1 MLTKFFRIVS
11 FCIIIFYHNI
21 LYSKDSD
28 LKNFNEKNV
37 SNYFSAL
44 VSLNNNQN
52 NDSLKF
58 FNSSKFLKESHEL
71 YLKKYLFSLVLNQK
85 VSTAI
90 KEIKKVK
97 KKKFTDFFEAQLL
110 LVLDSIKNHNY
121 KKAAFYINN
130 LKDYENEGTF
140 ELVITSTLEE
150 YTYLFNGHEISSGL
164 EKRFGNLSLINR
176 AFQNCYLEKSNTQS
190 FFDNLINSNYFYFLN
205 IINNIGVTL
214 I

>member
-1 MLTKFFRIVS
+1 MLTKFFRIV
-11 FCIIIFYHNI
+11 FICIIIFYHNI
-21 LYSKDSD
+21 LYSKNLDP
-28 LKNFNEKNV
+28 KNFNEKNV

-97 KKKFTDFFEAQLL
+97 KKKFTDFFEAHLL
-110 LVLDSIKNHNY
+110 LVLDSIKKNDYNKSFDHI
-121 KKAAFYINN
+121 KN
-130 LKDYENEGTF
+130 LKRHEEEGTF
-140 ELVITSTLEE
+140 ELIVSNFLEE
-150 YTYLFNGHEISSGL
+150 SEKFPLNLF
-164 EKRFGNLSLINR
+164 R
-176 AFQNCYLEKSNTQS
+176 YV
-190 FFDNLINSNYFYFLN
+190 YW
-205 IINNIGVTL
+205 
-214 I
+214 